1 MLELISF
8 SDFQKKAKESPNF
21 TISKKI
27 SVDLDT
33 IISIY
38 LKLQNF
44 SSHKILFESA
54 EANRNKGRY
63 SVIAL
68 SPDLTW
74 MCNNYQVTISD
85 ESNIISSN
93 KLTNQNI
100 ITSLENFIQDSKLPE
115 DNNLPPICSGIF
127 GYMNYDMVKYFE
139 NIPAHQKD
147 EIKIPEAQFIRPQIL
162 ITFDNLKDEIII
174 NLPVWS
180 IKKDL
185 KKLYNEKTELFNKL
199 ITAIEKNSILPN
211 NSNIITND
219 QIAFTSNF
227 SSTEYQS
234 LVKKAKE
241 YITSGDVF
249 QVLPSRRFYGKF
261 PYKGFNFYRSLRNL
275 NPSPFMFYLNFD
287 SFEIIGS
294 SPEIMVKVDH
304 DNVIIRP
311 LAGTRK
317 RGKNSQEDKM
327 LSQELLNDKKER
339 AEHLMLIDLGRN
351 DIGRVSSTHSVKVTK
366 FMEIEY
372 YSHVMH
378 ISSTVE
384 GKLSTNKSCLDA
396 LIAGFPPGT
405 VSGAPKIRAME
416 IISEFEPLTRSFYSG
431 CIGYFSLHQNYMDM
445 AIMLRT
451 ALLKDKILYLQSGA
465 GIVHDSI
472 PQLEYEETTNK
483 AQVMITAANNTA
495 NFG

>member
-1 MLELISF
+1 
-8 SDFQKKAKESPNF
+8 
-21 TISKKI
+21 
-27 SVDLDT
+27 
-33 IISIY
+33 
-38 LKLQNF
+38 
-44 SSHKILFESA
+44 
-54 EANRNKGRY
+54 
-63 SVIAL
+63 
-68 SPDLTW
+68 
-74 MCNNYQVTISD
+74 
-85 ESNIISSN
+85 
-93 KLTNQNI
+93 
-100 ITSLENFIQDSKLPE
+100 
-115 DNNLPPICSGIF
+115 
-127 GYMNYDMVKYFE
+127 
-139 NIPAHQKD
+139 
-147 EIKIPEAQFIRPQIL
+147 
-162 ITFDNLKDEIII
+162 
-174 NLPVWS
+174 
-180 IKKDL
+180 
-185 KKLYNEKTELFNKL
+185 
-199 ITAIEKNSILPN
+199 
-211 NSNIITND
+211 
-219 QIAFTSNF
+219 
-227 SSTEYQS
+227 
-234 LVKKAKE
+234 
-241 YITSGDVF
+241 
-249 QVLPSRRFYGKF
+249 
-261 PYKGFNFYRSLRNL
+261 
-275 NPSPFMFYLNFD
+275 
-287 SFEIIGS
+287 
-294 SPEIMVKVDH
+294 
-304 DNVIIRP
+304 
-311 LAGTRK
+311 
-317 RGKNSQEDKM
+317 M